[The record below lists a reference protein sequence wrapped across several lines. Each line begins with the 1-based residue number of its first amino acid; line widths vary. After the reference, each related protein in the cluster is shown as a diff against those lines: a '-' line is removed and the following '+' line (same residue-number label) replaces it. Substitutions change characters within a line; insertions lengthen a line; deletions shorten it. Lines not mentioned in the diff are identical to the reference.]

1 MYIHTGFFMSFAFPF
16 CKSFMSF
23 AFPFCKSLESFL
35 GIRMMKLFSICISK
49 GIQMIGANVHDHACV
64 S

>member
-1 MYIHTGFFMSFAFPF
+1 MYIHTGF
-16 CKSFMSF
+16 FMSF

-35 GIRMMKLFSICISK
+35 GIRMMKVFFIFVSK
-49 GIQMIGANVHDHACV
+49 KIQMIGANVQDHACV